1 MKVKVNVIGEKE
13 VSAYGAGAS
22 GGSGSITIVDALTS
36 TATDAA
42 LSANQGRILRELIDN
57 VGGGVSSW
65 NDLTDK
71 PNWITDTKPSYSW
84 SEIGGKPSTFTP
96 STHTH
101 NYASTVK
108 VGSTSYNVSGNTISL
123 PAYPTVPSALKILMH
138 LLLA

>member
-84 SEIGGKPSTFTP
+84 SEIGSKPSTFTP

-101 NYASTVK
+101 NYASTVTSISY
-108 VGSTSYNVSGNTISL
+108 STFCFKKS
-123 PAYPTVPSALKILMH
+123 
-138 LLLA
+138 